1 MKKLLSY
8 FVFAFL
14 TFGIGAIFWSAI
26 SLGNSSYAFWKNGRE
41 TTAVV
46 LSLDHVSGSAK
57 GGNSYYYNL
66 NVDGQKI
73 TQSFRFKLSEG
84 STYKILL
91 LDEKREAILG
101 TSEDGLFEIYS
112 AQIGS
117 DFMAILTLLMFIFMP
132 YGTYKMYS
140 ELWPKRHDLWRKEY

>member
-8 FVFAFL
+8 FVIAFL
-14 TFGIGAIFWSAI
+14 TFGIGAIFWSAF

-66 NVDGQKI
+66 NVDGLDI
-73 TQSFRFKLSEG
+73 T
-84 STYKILL
+84 
-91 LDEKREAILG
+91 
-101 TSEDGLFEIYS
+101 
-112 AQIGS
+112 
-117 DFMAILTLLMFIFMP
+117 
-132 YGTYKMYS
+132 
-140 ELWPKRHDLWRKEY
+140 